1 MSDPVNN
8 EGTMKSFM
16 KGAVLLTLASLMV
29 KLLSA
34 VYRVP
39 FQNMVGDQ
47 GFYIY
52 QQVYPFI
59 GIFSIWTSYGFAVAV
74 SKVMADHE
82 PHDQSAILRIAF
94 GCIAAISVMVFA
106 FLYFGADLLSSWM
119 GDQKLSGLLKVSAFF
134 VLLMPLLAVLKG
146 YFQSHNRME
155 PVAYSQV
162 WDQAIRVTVILVGTW
177 LLVSNGASLYAAGKM
192 AMFGTVAGGLAGLL
206 LLIWHFRKSFT
217 PISKRSEIEPWPVLK
232 KMMMISFGVSMSSL
246 LLLFFQLVDS
256 FTVFRLL
263 TESGIERLAAM
274 EQKGIYDRGQPLVQ
288 FGLLI
293 ATSLAL
299 AIVPLIAHMSKK
311 SSGRSAN
318 LYVQLAFRTSFLFAF
333 AAAVGLTFV
342 MPYVNETLFQT
353 REESVALI
361 VFSWQIIWMSLLL
374 VMNAMLQGFGKSKV
388 PALLLTAGILVK
400 LICNWL
406 FIPLWGVA
414 GAAVAGNLALGFIV
428 AGLFWYFKKAWPLR
442 FAPRRYYGWLFGAA
456 ISMALAVFLWSML
469 ADGFLFDG
477 LPSRLAAM
485 FTTLT
490 AVPLGAIVFLV
501 IIAKSR
507 IITEKE
513 WYIIPFGRKMAAL
526 QLAINS
532 RRKR

>member
-1 MSDPVNN
+1 
-8 EGTMKSFM
+8 MKSFM
-16 KGAVLLTLASLMV
+16 KGAVLLTLASLIV

-39 FQNMVGDQ
+39 FQNMVGDH

-52 QQVYPFI
+52 QQVYPFV

-82 PHDQSAILRIAF
+82 PHHHAAILRTAF
-94 GCIAAISVMVFA
+94 GCITAISVLFFA
-106 FLYFGADLLSSWM
+106 FLFFGSGLLSDWM
-119 GDQKLSGLLKVSAFF
+119 GDEKLSGLLKVSAFAI
-134 VLLMPLLAVLKG
+134 LLMPPLAVVKG
-146 YFQSHNRME
+146 YFQSHNLME
-155 PVAYSQV
+155 PVAYAQV
-162 WDQAIRVTVILVGTW
+162 SDQAVRISVILLGTW
-177 LLVSNGASLYAAGKM
+177 ILVSSGASLYAAGQM
-192 AMFGTVAGGLAGLL
+192 AIFGTVAGGIAGLL
-206 LLIWHFRKSFT
+206 LLIWYFRKSFT
-217 PISKRSEIEPWPVLK
+217 ALPKPVPIQKGPILRKI
-232 KMMMISFGVSMSSL
+232 MAISFSISMGSL

-263 TESGIERLAAM
+263 TESGVGRMAAM

-293 ATSLAL
+293 ATSLSL

-311 SSGRSAN
+311 QSGRSAN

-342 MPYVNETLFQT
+342 MPYVNEALFQT
-353 REESVALI
+353 REESFALI
-361 VFSWQIIWMSLLL
+361 VFSWQIVWMSLLL
-374 VMNAMLQGFGKSKV
+374 VMNAMLQGVGKTKL
-388 PALLLTAGILVK
+388 PALLLVGGV
-400 LICNWL
+400 LIKIACNWL
-406 FIPLWGVA
+406 LIPAWGIT
-414 GAAVAGNLALGFIV
+414 GAAVAGNIALCFISV
-428 AGLFWYFKKAWPLR
+428 RLIWYFKKVWPLH
-442 FAPRRYYGWLFGAA
+442 FAPFRYYGWLFTASFA
-456 ISMALAVFLWSML
+456 MSAVVVLWALLSDWV
-469 ADGFLFDG
+469 LFDG
-477 LPSRLAAM
+477 LPSRLSAL

-490 AVPLGAIVFLV
+490 AVPLGAFVFLL

-507 IITEKE
+507 IVTEKE
-513 WYIIPFGRKMAAL
+513 WYIIPFGRKMAGL